1 MSLKVLVHKHI
12 LDFRFAAG
20 TSRGTLTQHTAYY
33 LKVFDD
39 ENPYCFGLGEA
50 SPLAGLS
57 PDYVNFEAT
66 LQKVCQAFN
75 RYDLEVFS
83 WNLDLI
89 LNQLVDPRFP
99 TIRMGLETALRDL
112 LHEGK
117 RQIFKNS
124 FSEGEREIPINGLIW
139 MGDKNWML
147 QQIDQKLEAGFRTL
161 KMKVG
166 AIDFEQEMECLTS
179 IRKRF
184 SPEAITL
191 RVDANGA
198 WTPEEAQEKLNRL
211 AELSIHSIEQ
221 PIKARQP
228 EAMAALCEQSP
239 IPIALDEELIG
250 VYDYMDK
257 MRLLK
262 KIQPPFIILK
272 PTLLG
277 GFTACKEWIEIAN
290 RLKIKWWLTSALE
303 SNIGLNAIAQFAGE
317 FQNPLPQGL
326 GTGGLYYNNVPSPL
340 SIAQGQLSY
349 NSQQP
354 WDLQLLQQSF
364 ITHPN

>member
-33 LKVFDD
+33 LKVFDE
-39 ENPYCFGLGEA
+39 ENPYIFGLGEA
-50 SPLAGLS
+50 SPLVGLS
-57 PDYVNFEAT
+57 PDYINFEHT
-66 LQKVCQAFN
+66 LHKVCQAFN
-75 RYDLEVFS
+75 RYELEVFH

-89 LNQLVDPRFP
+89 LSQVIDQRYPAIRF
-99 TIRMGLETALRDL
+99 GFETALRDL
-112 LHEGK
+112 LNEGK
-117 RQIFKNS
+117 RQVFKNT
-124 FSEGEREIPINGLIW
+124 FSEGERQIPINGLIW
-139 MGDKNWML
+139 MGKKDWML
-147 QQIDQKLEAGFRTL
+147 EQIEQKLDSGFKTI

-166 AIDFEQEMECLTS
+166 AIDFEQELECLQF
-179 IRKRF
+179 IRERY
-184 SPEAITL
+184 SADAITL
-191 RVDANGA
+191 RIDANGA
-198 WTPEEAQEKLNRL
+198 WTAEEASEKLHRL
-211 AELSIHSIEQ
+211 ADLSIHSIEQ
-221 PIKARQP
+221 PIQPRQP
-228 EAMAALCEQSP
+228 EAMADLCENSP

-250 VYDYMDK
+250 VTDYMDK

-262 KIQPPFIILK
+262 KLQPPYIILK

-326 GTGGLYYNNVPSPL
+326 GTGGLYFNNIPSPL
-340 SIAQGQLSY
+340 QIQNGTILSDSQHLWDYSIFEK
-349 NSQQP
+349 
-354 WDLQLLQQSF
+354 SF
-364 ITHPN
+364 ITQ